1 MTSFIQVSYCSSQND
16 QIAHSINQFYENDFD
31 SEGLSKTKEVVTAK
45 TTEKAAP
52 ENAPTVSMDNSKLV
66 PQFVVTGQGASSSKT
81 NDAVANEDD
90 LAYLDDDDE
99 VDYLEALRASENR
112 KKVRLCG
119 LVPN

>member
-1 MTSFIQVSYCSSQND
+1 MSYGQD
-16 QIAHSINQFYENDFD
+16 LFYENEFD
-31 SEGLSKTKEVVTAK
+31 SEGLSKTKEVETANP
-45 TTEKAAP
+45 TEKAAA
-52 ENAPTVSMDNSKLV
+52 ENAPPPVSMDNSKLV

>member
-1 MTSFIQVSYCSSQND
+1 MSYGQD
-16 QIAHSINQFYENDFD
+16 LFYENEFD
-31 SEGLSKTKEVVTAK
+31 SEGLSKTKEVETANP
-45 TTEKAAP
+45 TEKAAP
-52 ENAPTVSMDNSKLV
+52 ENSPTVSMDNSKLV